1 MHPAFTQ
8 EASHAECCWNLAS
21 QNIFE
26 QRYSQ
31 ARCFLAALTI
41 VMLGWLSALGW
52 VAARVAK
59 LVIS

>member
-1 MHPAFTQ
+1 MRSAAGTSPAKTSSNKGTVKR
-8 EASHAECCWNLAS
+8 A
-21 QNIFE
+21 
-26 QRYSQ
+26 
-31 ARCFLAALTI
+31 CFLAALTI